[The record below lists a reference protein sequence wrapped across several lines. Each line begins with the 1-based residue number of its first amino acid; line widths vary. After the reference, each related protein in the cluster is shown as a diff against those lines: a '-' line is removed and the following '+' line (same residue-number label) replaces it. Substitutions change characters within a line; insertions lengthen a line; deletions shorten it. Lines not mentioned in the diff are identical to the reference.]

1 MSVETVLFSRL
12 SGFAGLSALVST
24 RVYPNLI
31 PQNSTLPVVSYQRIS
46 TTRESAMGDDTGV
59 ARARF
64 QLDAFAAT
72 YLNVRAVAEQVRA
85 ALQRWTNSSGTVVQD
100 SFILGEQE
108 FYEDETKRYRVS
120 QDFEIIYVEA

>member
-12 SGFAGLSALVST
+12 SEHTGLNALVST

-31 PQNSTLPVVSYQRIS
+31 PQNATMPVVSYHRIS
-46 TTRESAMGDDTGV
+46 THRESAMGVDTGV

-72 YLNVRAVAEQVRA
+72 YSAVRAVAEQIRA
-85 ALQRWTNSSGTVVQD
+85 ALQRWTNASGTVVQD

-108 FYEDETKRYRVS
+108 FYEDETKRFRVS